1 MCLQLYIYHLTYT
14 FFFILFIH
22 FIHLRI
28 YVCMYV
34 YNIYMYTFPCTHTH
48 IRADIKYIPIRIC
61 HVISWFVW
69 LADWLLLTY
78 LFSVFPP
85 GIRSPESPVRAQAC
99 SFARHR
105 VLWGNFVWSQV
116 FNICRAW
123 SFSMDWFKAK
133 FKNGHPYIWWENLWF
148 PVDFPSNQ
156 SMEFLPVFLFFFH
169 VDVWRFF
176 QQLFAL
182 PALGSFGAAGWGC
195 WGWNLG
201 LGCWQECGFGMLHL
215 VASCHEFLD
224 FFWVYSKSFFS
235 LKTLKRFW
243 GFNLDISSDMV
254 SVNFLMV
261 QPGFQAVIRT
271 RELWLSQLHNRARRV
286 STSA

>member
-14 FFFILFIH
+14 FYFILFIH

-61 HVISWFVW
+61 NVISWFVW

-148 PVDFPSNQ
+148 PVDFPLNQ
-156 SMEFLPVFLFFFH
+156 SMEFLPPFLFFFTLCLEIFSTTL
-169 VDVWRFF
+169 R
-176 QQLFAL
+176 
-182 PALGSFGAAGWGC
+182 PAS
-195 WGWNLG
+195 
-201 LGCWQECGFGMLHL
+201 
-215 VASCHEFLD
+215 
-224 FFWVYSKSFFS
+224 
-235 LKTLKRFW
+235 
-243 GFNLDISSDMV
+243 
-254 SVNFLMV
+254 
-261 QPGFQAVIRT
+261 P
-271 RELWLSQLHNRARRV
+271 RELWCGRLGMLGLESGVGMLARLRLWNAA
-286 STSA
+286 SSGKLPWISWFFFIRIHFFR